1 MTRVALISS
10 KGLMTHEVQMTP
22 ERQTMSTRAIQTLK
36 KAQLPFEVITYT
48 HKEKGA
54 AFAAQAMGFPLERT
68 VKTLIADLGGRRYMA
83 ALLPGNTQLDLKK
96 LARVFHTKHASMADA
111 PTAERL
117 TGYLVGGISP
127 FGLKQPLESV
137 IDSPIMNYETVVI
150 NGGRRGVMLK
160 IAPSDILLALKCAVA
175 EIGR

>member
-1 MTRVALISS
+1 
-10 KGLMTHEVQMTP
+10 MTHKVQMTP
-22 ERQTMSTRAIQTLK
+22 ERQIMPTRAIQTLI
-36 KAQLPFEVITYT
+36 KAQVPFEVTTYT

-54 AFAAQAMGFPLERT
+54 AFAAQAIGFPLERT

-96 LARVFHTKHASMADA
+96 LASVFHTKHASMADA

-117 TGYLVGGISP
+117 TGYFVGGISP

-137 IDSPIMNYETVVI
+137 IDSPIMNCQTVVI

-160 IAPSDILLALKCAVA
+160 MAPSDILLALKCAVA

>member
-1 MTRVALISS
+1 M
-10 KGLMTHEVQMTP
+10 
-22 ERQTMSTRAIQTLK
+22 MSTRAIQTLK

-54 AFAAQAMGFPLERT
+54 AFAAQAIGFPLERT

-127 FGLKQPLESV
+127 FGLKQPLKSV
-137 IDSPIMNYETVVI
+137 IDSPIMNYRTVAI
-150 NGGRRGVMLK
+150 NGGRRGVMIK
-160 IAPSDILLALKCAVA
+160 MAPSDILLALKCAVA
-175 EIGR
+175 EIGREKKSEG